1 MPAEDRGRHTMAL
14 TKGQKNLLREAKQI
28 AQLTKTDF
36 DSVDDEDPEIRTVK
50 LNIAIRN
57 MVIAHIVT
65 RYTLTDEIFCDV
77 ISKYFFKQ
85 PKKSIHFGRLWRTKK
100 YRIFV
105 HHILDEFYML
115 KKMDIV
121 HAIKPIPKE
130 FRETIRKLNAL
141 RNAVAHSFFPEN
153 RKEYKATKK
162 VRYNGKDIFSHEG
175 LSLFDNDWHP
185 AWTYIALRSH
195 RGWRDDY

>member
-1 MPAEDRGRHTMAL
+1 MLVGDRGQNTMAL
-14 TKGQKNLLREAKQI
+14 TKRQKNLLKEAGQI

-36 DSVDDEDPEIRTVK
+36 DSVEDEDPEFRIVK
-50 LNIAIRN
+50 LNLAIKN
-57 MVIAHIVT
+57 MVIAHIVA
-65 RYTLTDEIFCDV
+65 RYTLMDEILCDV

-85 PKKSIHFGRLWRTKK
+85 PKKPTPLVKLWRTKK

-105 HHILDEFYML
+105 HHILDEFYLL

-121 HAIKPIPKE
+121 HAMKPVPKE

-153 RKEYKATKK
+153 RKEYKSAKTVLYK
-162 VRYNGKDIFSHEG
+162 GKDIFTYEG
-175 LSLFDNDWHP
+175 LSLFDDDWHP
-185 AWTYIALRSH
+185 AWTYIAR
-195 RGWRDDY
+195 RIFPGWRND